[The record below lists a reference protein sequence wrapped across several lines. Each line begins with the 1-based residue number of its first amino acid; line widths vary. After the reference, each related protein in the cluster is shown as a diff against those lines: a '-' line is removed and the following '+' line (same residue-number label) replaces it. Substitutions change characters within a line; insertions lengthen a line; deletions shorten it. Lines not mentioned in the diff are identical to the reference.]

1 MADDKTFTQA
11 DIDAAIDKAN
21 EKHEAE
27 VGGLKTKVNELI
39 AETKKLKRGAD
50 IKPEDLQAAE
60 DRAEKAEQAL
70 ADANKQ
76 VKTLAADRDKAV
88 KALETEAGFTQRLL
102 VENGLREELAAQ
114 NVTNPVHQKAA
125 MAMLAG
131 QVQVAA
137 EGDTRVAKVGDKA
150 LSDFVKEWAGGD
162 EGKHF
167 VSAPGNGGGGAPGG
181 SGGSGGGK
189 TMTRADFDAAD
200 QSTRAAHI
208 KDGGKVVDQAA

>member
-88 KALETEAGFTQRLL
+88 KALETEQGFTKGLL
-102 VENGLREELAAQ
+102 IENGLKTALIENGVKDEDFIKTLADSFSKGASIAVEGDQ
-114 NVTNPVHQKAA
+114 RK
-125 MAMLAG
+125 AML
-131 QVQVAA
+131 
-137 EGDTRVAKVGDKA
+137 GDKPLA
-150 LSDFVKEWAGGD
+150 DAIKEWAGSD
-162 EGKHF
+162 AGKKF
-167 VSAPGNGGGGAPGG
+167 VAAPGNGGGGAPGG
-181 SGGSGGGK
+181 AGGTAAAK
-189 TMTRADFDAAD
+189 TITRPQFDAM
-200 QSTRAAHI
+200 SHPERATFS
-208 KDGGKVVDQAA
+208 KDGGKVVDQVA